1 MLKPSYRGEH
11 RVPRLVCLLLRGIEK
26 CFENGQDKQGKS
38 GQKRSKGENREE
50 NGSVNDFIGLL
61 IPAPFFFEG

>member
-11 RVPRLVCLLLRGIEK
+11 RVPRLVCLLLRGTEK